1 MSEVASQDYTVPEHR
16 VTIAP
21 IIRSNSDT
29 LLSTA
34 VEDAVTVTN
43 KENVEKQG
51 NLPTGIGKH
60 TINAKV
66 TYKDQSEEMVEIPYT
81 IKPDAPSISTSI
93 GTAGKNSVTVN
104 NVTPG
109 TTVVVYD
116 MTNPNNPIELGR
128 KDVSGA
134 TADAAANGSDGFN
147 QCDSK
152 KRYSNRSR
160 SDLQTNSCG
169 RAYQFRQEQ

>member
-1 MSEVASQDYTVPEHR
+1 MKEHS

-34 VEDAVTVTN
+34 VEDAVTVSN
-43 KENVEKQG
+43 KESVEKQG

-60 TINAKV
+60 TITAKV
-66 TYKDQSEEMVEIPYT
+66 TYKDRSEEMVEIPYT

-93 GTAGKNSVTVN
+93 GTAGTNSVTIN

-116 MTNPNNPIELGR
+116 MTNPNNPLELGR

-134 TADAAANGSDGFN
+134 TAGCSTKWCDSFN
-147 QCDSK
+147 QCGSK

-160 SDLQTNSCG
+160 SDLQTNSCV
-169 RAYQFRQEQ
+169 RAYPFR

>member
-66 TYKDQSEEMVEIPYT
+66 TYKDQSEGNGR
-81 IKPDAPSISTSI
+81 DSIYYQTRCGQALAQVSVQRAKI
-93 GTAGKNSVTVN
+93 GVTVN

-116 MTNPNNPIELGR
+116 MKNPNNPIGIGTQGCVR
-128 KDVSGA
+128 CYSRCSAKW
-134 TADAAANGSDGFN
+134 SDGF
-147 QCDSK
+147 K
-152 KRYSNRSR
+152 PMR
-160 SDLQTNSCG
+160 L
-169 RAYQFRQEQ
+169 